1 MAISTTSLKIDPDT
15 KARVQRLAE
24 ARHRSAHWLM
34 REAVEQYVER
44 EEKRESFRQAG
55 LAAWAAYQETG
66 LHVAAKEA
74 DAWLAGLEAGTR
86 EPGTREPGKDADVP
100 ECHG

>member
-1 MAISTTSLKIDPDT
+1 MKIDPDI
-15 KARVQRLAE
+15 KVRIQRLAE
-24 ARHRSAHWLM
+24 ARHRSSHWLL

-66 LHVAAKEA
+66 LHVTAAEA
-74 DAWLAGLEAGTR
+74 DAWMAKLES
-86 EPGTREPGKDADVP
+86 GKDADMP

>member
-1 MAISTTSLKIDPDT
+1 MAAPTTSVKIDPDI
-15 KARVQRLAE
+15 KVRIQRLAE
-24 ARHRSAHWLM
+24 ARHRSSHWLL

-66 LHVAAKEA
+66 LHVTAAEA
-74 DAWLAGLEAGTR
+74 DAWMAKLES
-86 EPGTREPGKDADVP
+86 GKDADMP

>member
-1 MAISTTSLKIDPDT
+1 MAIATTSLKIDPEL
-15 KARVQRLAE
+15 KQRVQRLAQ

-34 REAVEQYVER
+34 REAVAQYVER
-44 EEKRESFRQAG
+44 EEKREAFRQAG

-66 LHVAAKEA
+66 FHVTAGEA
-74 DAWLAGLEAGTR
+74 DAWMAALEAGT
-86 EPGTREPGKDADVP
+86 DADAP

>member
-1 MAISTTSLKIDPDT
+1 MAAPTTSVKIDPDI
-15 KARVQRLAE
+15 KVRIQRLAE
-24 ARHRSAHWLM
+24 ARHRSTHWLL

-66 LHVAAKEA
+66 LHVTAAEA
-74 DAWLAGLEAGTR
+74 DAWMAKLES
-86 EPGTREPGKDADVP
+86 GKDADMP

>member
-1 MAISTTSLKIDPDT
+1 MTTSTTSLKIDPEI

-66 LHVAAKEA
+66 LHLTAAET
-74 DAWLAGLEAGTR
+74 DAWLAGLET
-86 EPGTREPGKDADVP
+86 GKDADAP